1 MSAPSKPLRRWE
13 YRRVSIENQS
23 EHGHPPPMYEAD
35 VRELNEHGAEGWEFV
50 SWVIDCN
57 MTVHAMMKREVLS

>member
-1 MSAPSKPLRRWE
+1 
-13 YRRVSIENQS
+13 
-23 EHGHPPPMYEAD
+23 MYEAD